1 MSSSAAPTTAAPAR
15 PAAARAAT
23 RLKRPPLW
31 LVFAL
36 LAVGLGLVELR
47 TSRLQAALASHVAR
61 EISFRL
67 EAGKSRAIGFPVSGP
82 HDERLGYTALPGFIS
97 RLEMA
102 GFEVTF
108 QARSSPRLLELMGRG
123 LPAIYHEKLRAGLA
137 IEDHTGRSL
146 AHGRFPERSYR
157 DFASIP
163 PLVVQTLLFIENREL
178 LTAGSPQHNPVI
190 EWDRLVHAT
199 LTQLAPRTP
208 GQSLPGGSTLATQL
222 EKYLHSPGGYTTG
235 SSDKLRQIGA
245 ATLRVYLDG
254 PDTTAARRR
263 IVLDYLNSVPL
274 AARAGFGELHGL
286 GDALWAWHG
295 ADFAEVNALLAAA
308 PLAGKSDAKEIA
320 RRARAYRQ
328 VLSLILA
335 QRRPSG
341 LLVSDRAALREL
353 TDRHLLLLEQAG
365 VIDARL
371 RDAALATILE
381 FRPGAVPASHGSFA
395 DTKGVDAVRAELVSL
410 LGVPGTYELDRLD
423 AHITTT
429 LDAPTQMA
437 VRRVLADLRD
447 PAGLGGTLLEP
458 RLLARGDPSKVVY
471 SFSLYEREGDANVLR
486 AQVDTLDQPFNVNRG
501 MKLDLGSTAK
511 LRTLVHYLSLVANLW
526 ERWHALSASELR
538 QLSPHRSDA
547 ISGFVLETLRAR
559 PQLALAQLLDAALE
573 RRFSASPATL
583 FFTGGGLHRFA
594 NFDEADDTRVLT
606 LRTAF
611 RHSVNL
617 PFVRLMR
624 EIVDHTI
631 FGPDGFA
638 SRLLDDPHDP
648 ARAAYLERFVAW
660 EGRLLL
666 DRFLAKYRTLT
677 PEQRGAALL
686 EGRRVTPRKLALVQ
700 RSIDPDADL
709 YALRAVL
716 MTELPEDV
724 AKRLS
729 EGQLRE
735 LFAGVEPGGLSYADR
750 GWLTGIHPIELW
762 LVGYLN
768 AHPRATRSEVLRASE
783 PVRRDAYA
791 WLLRSKLRGAQN
803 LRIRILLEQDAFAR
817 IHADWRRLGYPFA
830 SLVPSLATAIGSS
843 ADRPDALAELLGIVQ
858 SDGLRR
864 ATHRIEELRFAE
876 GTPFATVLRP
886 RSFQPERV
894 LPSEVAQAVRAA
906 LLDVVENGT
915 AVRARGAFALA
926 DGTRLAIGGKTGT
939 GDNRIETFGPGL
951 KLERSQV
958 TSRSATFAFL
968 IGDRHFGV
976 ITAYVEGED
985 AAEFGFT
992 SSLPVQVLKLLAPTL
1007 AALMQEPASVA
1018 TAPPPRR
1025 S

>member
-1 MSSSAAPTTAAPAR
+1 MNPSAVPTAAAPAR
-15 PAAARAAT
+15 WAAARTAL
-23 RLKRPPLW
+23 RLARPPLW
-31 LVFAL
+31 LLLAALVAL
-36 LAVGLGLVELR
+36 LALAELR

-67 EAGKSRAIGFPVSGP
+67 EAGKNPAMRFPASGP
-82 HDERLGYTALPGFIS
+82 HDERLGYTALPGFVS
-97 RLEMA
+97 QLESA
-102 GFEVTF
+102 GFEVKF
-108 QARSSPRLLELMGRG
+108 QARSSERLRALMDWG
-123 LPAIYHEKLRAGLA
+123 LPAIYHEKIRAGLS

-146 AHGRFPERSYR
+146 AHARHPGRVYR
-157 DFASIP
+157 NFASIP

-178 LTAGSPQHNPVI
+178 LAPGSRTRNPVI
-190 EWDRLVHAT
+190 EWDRLAAAS
-199 LTQLAPRTP
+199 LSQLSPRAQ

-222 EKYLHSPGGYTTG
+222 EKYLHSPGGYTGGTR
-235 SSDKLRQIGA
+235 DKLRQIGA
-245 ATLRVYLDG
+245 ATLRAYLDG
-254 PDTTAARRR
+254 PDTTAARKR
-263 IVLDYLNSVPL
+263 IALDYLNSVPL
-274 AARAGFGELHGL
+274 SARAGFGELRGL

-295 ADFAEVNALLAAA
+295 ADFAEVNAVLSA
-308 PLAGKSDAKEIA
+308 PPGADGLT

-328 VLSLILA
+328 VLSLMLA

-341 LLVSDRAALREL
+341 LLIGGHAALREL
-353 TDRHLLLLEQAG
+353 TDRHLVLLEQAG

-381 FRPGAVPASHGSFA
+381 FRPGAPPTPPASFA
-395 DTKGVDAVRAELVSL
+395 ETKAVDAVRAELLSL
-410 LGVPGTYELDRLD
+410 LHVPGTYELDRLD
-423 AHITTT
+423 AQVTTT
-429 LDAPTQMA
+429 LDVPTQTA
-437 VRRVLADLRD
+437 VRRVLQDLRD
-447 PAGLGGTLLEP
+447 PHGLGGSLREP

-471 SFSLYEREGDANVLR
+471 SFSLYESAGDANVLR

-511 LRTLVHYLSLVANLW
+511 LRTLVQYLEMVSRLW
-526 ERWHALSASELR
+526 ERWHALPGARLALI
-538 QLSPHRSDA
+538 QPHRSDA
-547 ISGFVLETLRAR
+547 IGAFVLETLRAR
-559 PQLALAQLLDAALE
+559 PGIELAPLLEAALD
-573 RRFSASPATL
+573 RRFSANPGTL

-594 NFDEADDTRVLT
+594 NFDEADDAHVMT

-624 EIVDHTI
+624 EIVDHTQ

-638 SRLLDDPHDP
+638 SRVLDDPADP
-648 ARAAYLERFVAW
+648 MRAAYLERFVAW
-660 EGRLLL
+660 EGRLLFN
-666 DRFLAKYRTLT
+666 RFFAKHAKLT
-677 PEQRGAALL
+677 PEQRSSALL
-686 EGRRVTPRKLALVQ
+686 EGQRVTPRKLTLVQ

-716 MTELPEDV
+716 MTELPEES

-729 EGQLRE
+729 EDQMTGLYEGFQP
-735 LFAGVEPGGLSYADR
+735 AGLSYSDR

-762 LVGYLN
+762 LVSYLN
-768 AHPRATRSEVLRASE
+768 AHPGASRGEVLLASQ
-783 PVRRDAYA
+783 PVRREAYA
-791 WLLRSKLRGAQN
+791 WLLKSKRRGAQN

-858 SDGLRR
+858 GGGLRR
-864 ATHRIEELRFAE
+864 ATTRIEELRFAE

-886 RSFQPERV
+886 RSFAPERV
-894 LPSEVAQAVRAA
+894 LRSEVANAVRAA
-906 LLDVVENGT
+906 LVDVVEAGT
-915 AVRARGAFALA
+915 AVRARGAFALP
-926 DGTRLAIGGKTGT
+926 DGTHLALGGKTGT
-939 GDNRIETFGPGL
+939 GDNRIETYSTGL
-951 KLERSQV
+951 RLERSQV

-985 AAEFGFT
+985 AAGFGFT
-992 SSLPVQVLKLLAPTL
+992 SSLPVEVLKRLAP
-1007 AALMQEPASVA
+1007 ALVGVLQEPVNVA
-1018 TAPPPRR
+1018 TAPHRRR

>member
-1 MSSSAAPTTAAPAR
+1 VSSSATPTTAAPAR
-15 PAAARAAT
+15 PAALRRST
-23 RLKRPPLW
+23 RLKRPPVW
-31 LVFAL
+31 LVLAL
-36 LAVGLGLVELR
+36 LASLLMFVELR
-47 TSRLQAALASHVAR
+47 TSRLQAAIATHIAR

-67 EAGKSRAIGFPVSGP
+67 ESGKSLAISFPVSGP

-97 RLEMA
+97 QLETA
-102 GFEVTF
+102 GFEVKF
-108 QARSSPRLLELMGRG
+108 QARSSPRLLELMSWG

-137 IEDHTGRSL
+137 IEDHMGRSL
-146 AHGRFPERSYR
+146 AHGRFPERRYR

-163 PLVVQTLLFIENREL
+163 PLVVETLLFIENREL
-178 LTAGSPQHNPVI
+178 LAQDSPQHNPVI
-190 EWDRLVHAT
+190 EWDRLAHAS

-208 GQSLPGGSTLATQL
+208 GQNLPGGSTLATQL
-222 EKYLHSPGGYTTG
+222 EKYLHSSGGYTTG
-235 SSDKLRQIGA
+235 SGDKLRQIGA
-245 ATLRVYLDG
+245 ATLRAYLDG
-254 PDTTAARRR
+254 PDTLSARRR

-274 AARAGFGELHGL
+274 AARAGFGELRGI

-295 ADFAEVNALLAAA
+295 ADFAEVNALLSAQ
-308 PLAGKSDAKEIA
+308 PDSTGIA

-335 QRRPSG
+335 QRRPSD

-353 TDRHLLLLEQAG
+353 TNRHLALLEQAG

-371 RDAALATILE
+371 RDAALATLLE
-381 FRPGAVPASHGSFA
+381 FSPGAVPASHTSFA
-395 DTKGVDAVRAELVSL
+395 KTKGVDAVRAELVSL
-410 LGVPGTYELDRLD
+410 LDVPGTYELDRLD
-423 AHITTT
+423 ARVTTT
-429 LDAPTQMA
+429 LDAPTQTA
-437 VRRVLADLRD
+437 VRNVLADLRD
-447 PAGLGGTLLEP
+447 PQGLGGTLLEP

-471 SFSLYEREGDANVLR
+471 SFSLYERVGDANLLR
-486 AQVDTLDQPFNVNRG
+486 AQVDTLEQPFNVNRG

-511 LRTLVHYLSLVANLW
+511 LRTLVHYLSLVSNLW
-526 ERWHALSASELR
+526 ERWHALPAQKTR
-538 QLSPHRSDA
+538 QITPHRSDA
-547 ISGFVLETLRAR
+547 IGAFVLETLRAR
-559 PQLALAQLLDAALE
+559 PQITLAELLDAALE

-594 NFDEADDTRVLT
+594 NFDEADDTRVMT

-624 EIVDHTI
+624 EIVDHVT
-631 FGPDGFA
+631 FGPEGFA
-638 SRLLDDPHDP
+638 SHVLDDLHDP
-648 ARAAYLERFVAW
+648 MRAAYLERFVAW

-666 DRFLAKYRTLT
+666 DRFLAKHRKLT
-677 PEQRGAALL
+677 PEQRSAALF
-686 EGRRVTPRKLALVQ
+686 EGRRVTPRKLALAQ

-709 YALRAVL
+709 YAMRAVL
-716 MTELPEDV
+716 MSELPE
-724 AKRLS
+724 AAAERLS
-729 EGQLRE
+729 EAQLQD
-735 LFAGVEPGGLSYADR
+735 LFEGVEPGSLSYADR

-768 AHPRATRSEVLRASE
+768 THPAASRAEVLLASE

-791 WLLRSKLRGAQN
+791 WLLKSRLRGAQN
-803 LRIRILLEQDAFAR
+803 LRIRILLEQDAFVR

-864 ATHRIEELRFAE
+864 ATHRIEELSFAE
-876 GTPFATVLRP
+876 GTPFATLLRP

-894 LPSEVAQAVRAA
+894 LPHEVAQAVRAA

-915 AVRARGAFALA
+915 AVRARGAFSLP
-926 DGTRLAIGGKTGT
+926 DGTHLALGGKTGT

-976 ITAYVEGED
+976 ITAYVEGEN
-985 AAEFGFT
+985 AAEYGFT
-992 SSLPVQVLKLLAPTL
+992 SSLPVQVLKLLAPSL
-1007 AALMQEPASVA
+1007 AGLMQEPASVA
-1018 TAPPPRR
+1018 TAPRPKR